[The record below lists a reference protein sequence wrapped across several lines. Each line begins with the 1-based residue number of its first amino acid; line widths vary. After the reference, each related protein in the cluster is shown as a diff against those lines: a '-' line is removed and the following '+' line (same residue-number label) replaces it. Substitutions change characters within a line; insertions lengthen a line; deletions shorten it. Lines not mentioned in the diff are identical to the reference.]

1 MKRSFALA
9 APALALALMFAPPR
23 ARAQS
28 FPFKFDSAA
37 TTNATEVWVGSSL
50 VKQIFVTNSTTTV
63 YWFKLYDTATTPT
76 CNTTPVVFK
85 GAVPAS
91 ASVGGFSVSLPD
103 GLQFQNGVGFCLTA
117 NQADSDNTAA
127 ATGVVINFAI
137 KH

>member
-1 MKRSFALA
+1 MKRLSAFALLA
-9 APALALALMFAPPR
+9 ALALAPAP

-28 FPFKFDSAA
+28 FPMKFDSAA
-37 TTNATEVWVGSSL
+37 TTNATLVWAGAAL
-50 VKQIFVTNSTTTV
+50 VKLVFAVNTTTTV
-63 YWFKLYDTATTPT
+63 YWLKLYDTTTTPV

-91 ASVGGFSVSLPD
+91 ATVGGFMMSTPD

-117 NQADSDNTAA
+117 NQADNDNTAA
-127 ATGVVINFAI
+127 ATGLAVNFGI